1 MGESLGDILKK
12 RGSAQREPEE
22 FSIIRKFVQDRYSVT
37 PALALSR
44 GGISI
49 TVPSAAIAGNLRFDL
64 YDIAK
69 LLDSEK
75 RLFVRIGR

>member
-12 RGSAQREPEE
+12 RGSMQREPEE

-37 PALALSR
+37 PLLAVSR

-49 TVPSAAIAGNLRFDL
+49 TVPSAAIASNLRFEL
-64 YDIAK
+64 YDISK
-69 LLDSEK
+69 LIDSDK
-75 RLFVRIGR
+75 RLFIRLGR